1 MGRIAGGTLAVMLMM
16 LTWWPAMTLRL
27 AECVSFLGV
36 GGRNSGSARD
46 LPSGHQHQHQPAP
59 TTLLLSNCKKQNT
72 SQHQPGRKTYVYN
85 TKHITSSH
93 QTCSNNP
100 QHFFCPTR
108 CSDNTTL
115 AKCIVRAHY
124 RLQATFFIDIW
135 REYSIALYTLPLCVC
150 R

>member
-1 MGRIAGGTLAVMLMM
+1 MMLMM

-59 TTLLLSNCKKQNT
+59 TTLLLSNARAANARNKTLLNT
-72 SQHQPGRKTYVYN
+72 NLIGKLLCTTPKV

-100 QHFFCPTR
+100 QHFCPTR

-115 AKCIVRAHY
+115 AKCIVVHTTDF
-124 RLQATFFIDIW
+124 RLGNN
-135 REYSIALYTLPLCVC
+135 ALYMHCHCVC
-150 R
+150 AGTKTSA